1 MSKQPV
7 GNDYPE
13 ATRKVDR
20 SVLGFFSIAERVL
33 LVIISLLTMLAV
45 ALELIHFAEAGRVR
59 LADLLLLF
67 IYLEVIG
74 MAYAYYATHSVPV
87 TLPVLIAITG
97 ITRLI
102 ILQGKEAEPSKLLF
116 EAGAV
121 LLLALSL
128 AILSWASQRTSMEV
142 RCDAQLRIA
151 NDSANSSTAPASKS
165 SLLGS
170 ASLPC
175 KIMRRVMPVI
185 AINTGSVT
193 GTLWVA

>member
-1 MSKQPV
+1 MSKQNL
-7 GNDYPE
+7 GDKYPA
-13 ATRKVDR
+13 ATQKLDNG
-20 SVLGFFSIAERVL
+20 VLGFFSAAERIL

-45 ALELIHFAEAGRVR
+45 ALELAHFADSGRIR

-121 LLLALSL
+121 LLLAIAL
-128 AILSWASQRTSMEV
+128 AILSWASQRTLS
-142 RCDAQLRIA
+142 L
-151 NDSANSSTAPASKS
+151 NSSDKPVSDLSKS
-165 SLLGS
+165 
-170 ASLPC
+170 
-175 KIMRRVMPVI
+175 
-185 AINTGSVT
+185 
-193 GTLWVA
+193 

>member
-1 MSKQPV
+1 MSKQNL
-7 GNDYPE
+7 GDKYPA
-13 ATRKVDR
+13 ATQKLDNG
-20 SVLGFFSIAERVL
+20 VLGFFSAAERIL

-45 ALELIHFAEAGRVR
+45 ALELAHFADSGRIR

-121 LLLALSL
+121 LLLAIAL
-128 AILSWASQRTSMEV
+128 AILSWASQRTQS
-142 RCDAQLRIA
+142 L
-151 NDSANSSTAPASKS
+151 NSSDKPVSDLSKS
-165 SLLGS
+165 
-170 ASLPC
+170 
-175 KIMRRVMPVI
+175 
-185 AINTGSVT
+185 
-193 GTLWVA
+193 